1 MKKIIRGK
9 RYDTDTAKKVGAAYA
24 ECQRT
29 DFAYWEEELYR
40 KNTGEFFL
48 YGWGRPLS
56 KYGKTCGNETSGS
69 EVIKPLD
76 LEEAQEWAEKNLDGD
91 KYEEIFG
98 EVEETE
104 EKRTVTFSLR
114 LDVIEIL
121 KRKAAGAG
129 LPLSEYLE
137 KLIRENV

>member
-76 LEEAQEWAEKNLDGD
+76 LEEAQEWAEKNLDGEE
-91 KYEEIFG
+91 YEQIFG
-98 EVEETE
+98 PVEETDA
-104 EKRTVTFSLR
+104 KKTVLFSLP
-114 LDVIEIL
+114 LDAVELL
-121 KRKAAGAG
+121 KRRAAAKNISA
-129 LPLSEYLE
+129 SEYITR
-137 KLIRENV
+137 LIRNDS